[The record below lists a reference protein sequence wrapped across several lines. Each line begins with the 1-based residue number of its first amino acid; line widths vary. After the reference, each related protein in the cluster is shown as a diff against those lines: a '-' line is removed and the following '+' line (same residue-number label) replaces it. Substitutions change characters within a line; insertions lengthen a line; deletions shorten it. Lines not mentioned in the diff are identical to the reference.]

1 MGSWSRKQRI
11 LLPYTFLRGT
21 HVQTYAHV
29 HVYAGHTGMHFFL
42 LSVYRK
48 YKGDCLQTKSHS
60 RQTKSIVT
68 CRIAGEVFVCS
79 EFYPPVEFHS
89 CDKQVGQKDTLFRTA
104 AWSFLSVPQLG
115 HSSMCPEGS
124 SLTSQ
129 VNSLPWVSWPL
140 WWSAA
145 SWSSLSPLAF

>member
-29 HVYAGHTGMHFFL
+29 HVYAGHTGVHFFL

-48 YKGDCLQTKSHS
+48 YKGDCLRTKSHS

-89 CDKQVGQKDTLFRTA
+89 CDKQVGQKTPSLE
-104 AWSFLSVPQLG
+104 PQLG
-115 HSSMCPEGS
+115 HSSVCR
-124 SLTSQ
+124 SLVIPRCALKALHPRHRLTRCHGFHGPFGGLL
-129 VNSLPWVSWPL
+129 LPGHP
-140 WWSAA
+140 
-145 SWSSLSPLAF
+145 